1 MFLTLIN
8 GIQPVT
14 SNFFNSIG
22 KSSLGV
28 LLSLT
33 RQILF
38 LLPLIVIFPI
48 FMGIDGVM
56 YAGPIADA
64 AAAIVCGYFTIREL
78 KELTAKDK
86 ASNYPTKKSHIIS
99 CLIFSLNLPLVY

>member
-22 KSSLGV
+22 KAQLGDFM
-28 LLSLT
+28 SLT

-38 LLPLIVIFPI
+38 LLPLIIIFPL

-64 AAAIVCGYFTIREL
+64 AAALVCGYFTIREL
-78 KELTAKDK
+78 KELTQLEKL
-86 ASNYPTKKSHIIS
+86 T
-99 CLIFSLNLPLVY
+99 LNL

>member
-22 KSSLGV
+22 KAQLGV
-28 LLSLT
+28 FMSLT

-38 LLPLIVIFPI
+38 LLPLIIIFPL
-48 FMGIDGVM
+48 FM

-64 AAAIVCGYFTIREL
+64 AAALVCGYFTIREL
-78 KELTAKDK
+78 KELTQLEKL
-86 ASNYPTKKSHIIS
+86 T
-99 CLIFSLNLPLVY
+99 LNL